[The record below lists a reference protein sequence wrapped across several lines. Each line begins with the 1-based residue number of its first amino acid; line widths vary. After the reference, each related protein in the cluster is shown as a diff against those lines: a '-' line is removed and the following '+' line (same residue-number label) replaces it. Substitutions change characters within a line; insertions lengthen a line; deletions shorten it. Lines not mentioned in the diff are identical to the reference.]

1 MQPTGAEMPSLFGKH
16 STTPWNSLCQ
26 AVILIVSRRDTHCVT
41 PRHSLCHAATLAL
54 ASLLL
59 LLTPLVF
66 TSCDDRNGLLPPSG
80 GRLYE
85 VLLVGDKDSIV
96 KTTLQED
103 VPRLPQSEPQFD
115 VSSISHDRFNQ
126 SVSMARNIVMVDINP
141 QLYSSV
147 RLRHEKDVWAKP
159 QMVVHVNAP
168 SVKVLKDSI
177 QSIAPSL
184 LQLLNRAELNKSI
197 AMLKMSQNIKAEKL
211 IKRMFGI
218 DMLVPM
224 DLVAS
229 HRGKDF
235 LWLSNNSPTTMTN
248 MVIYKDWA
256 PYKSKR
262 GLLYYHSEEPVRFVK
277 ARDYMLGKN
286 IKGETDSMQMQTVD
300 GTVGFTWSFRSERD
314 RKHWLSHPDDS
325 IQPIIIYRGL
335 WEMTGDDMGGPF
347 VSRRLPMKQPKAKGS
362 YDCENI
368 VIEGFVFAPGKK
380 KRNAI
385 RQLEAALYT
394 AKAASKN

>member
-1 MQPTGAEMPSLFGKH
+1 MA
-16 STTPWNSLCQ
+16 
-26 AVILIVSRRDTHCVT
+26 
-41 PRHSLCHAATLAL
+41 
-54 ASLLL
+54 
-59 LLTPLVF
+59 F

-96 KTTLQED
+96 KTALQED
-103 VPRLPQSEPQFD
+103 VPGLPQSEPLFD

-147 RLRHEKDVWAKP
+147 RLRYEKDVWAKP
-159 QMVVHVNAP
+159 QMVAHINTP

-177 QSIAPSL
+177 RSIAPTL

-197 AMLKMSQNIKAEKL
+197 AMLKTSQNIKAEKL
-211 IKRMFGI
+211 IKKIFGI

-224 DLVAS
+224 DITAS

-248 MVIYKDWA
+248 MVVYKDWV

-262 GLLYYHSEEPVRFVK
+262 GLLYYYSEEPVRFVK

-300 GTVGFTWSFRSERD
+300 GTVSFTWSFRSERD

-325 IQPIIIYRGL
+325 IQPIITYRGL

-347 VSRRLPMKQPKAKGS
+347 VSRRLPMKQPETKGS
-362 YDCENI
+362 HDCENI

-394 AKAASKN
+394 AKTARKN